1 MSLIFPDQAIP
12 VVTPVGTEKIFA
24 ARASDGKIVY
34 FTGSQLFAALLELKT
49 INGESLIGEG
59 NITIGGGGGGT
70 WGSITGTLANQ
81 TDLKAALDAKVTTPT
96 PLIASVVLGTTLG
109 TNGLGMV
116 GYSQSPM
123 GDQLV
128 MYNFGG
134 QISTAD
140 PIDETDAANK
150 KYVDQRVG
158 FVDLET
164 PSGAIDGTNAAYTLA
179 FTPVSV
185 SLHLYL
191 NGMLQ
196 DSGADNDYT
205 LSGTTITMAD
215 PLVVGDKLRAS
226 YRK

>member
-49 INGESLIGEG
+49 VNGESLIGDG
-59 NITIGGGGGGT
+59 NITTGGGGGT

-81 TDLKAALDAKVTTPT
+81 SDLKAALDAKVTTPT
-96 PLIASVVLGTTLG
+96 PLIAGVVLGTTLE
-109 TNGLGMV
+109 TNVLGMV

-150 KYVDQRVG
+150 KYVDERVG

-164 PSGAIDGTNAAYTLA
+164 PAGAIDGTNATYTLA
-179 FTPVSV
+179 NTPVAG

-191 NGMLQ
+191 NGLLQ
-196 DSGADNDYT
+196 EAGAGNDYT
-205 LSGTTITMAD
+205 LSGTTITTAD
-215 PLVVGDKLRAS
+215 PLEAGDKLRAS